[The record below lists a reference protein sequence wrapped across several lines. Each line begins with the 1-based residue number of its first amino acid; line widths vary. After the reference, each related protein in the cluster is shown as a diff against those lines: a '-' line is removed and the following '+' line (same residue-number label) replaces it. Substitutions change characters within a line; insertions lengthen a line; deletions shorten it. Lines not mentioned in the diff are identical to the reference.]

1 MGVKKMTHNAKGR
14 HYAESERRGEPS
26 KAPQYL
32 PAFLFVGF
40 IFAMAIWFIAGPKLS
55 YSASEKRYLQKFPD
69 ASFEHVKDGT
79 FGKEFETF
87 FADQFPAR
95 NMWVGVNAYSIL
107 AEGNNGANG
116 VYKCKDGYLINKP
129 VSKDNGIM
137 KNIGAI
143 EEFHSLDAVKNVP
156 ATVMLAPSTGYVCE
170 DVLPAIHDKYN
181 DDEYFESVKKSLAQ
195 NGIGFTDLRETFKS
209 AYKNGSQLYYK
220 TDHHWNTR
228 GAYTAY
234 RQLCQTL
241 GLKAAEESL
250 FVKEPTEGFY
260 GTTYSSSGFWL
271 TEPDTLEV
279 WNNTRNTDK
288 NIHVKITEGSGSQEY
303 GSMFF
308 PDHLK
313 EDDKYPVFIDGNH
326 ALTEITNTNAER
338 GTLVVIKDSFSHCM
352 APFLAEN
359 YKKVVLVD
367 LRYYKME
374 NVSALVQ
381 REKPEQLLVLYGI
394 DNLATDTDL
403 VWLQ

>member
-1 MGVKKMTHNAKGR
+1 MTNKAKGR
-14 HYAESERRGEPS
+14 HFAAPQRAD
-26 KAPQYL
+26 KAPKATQYL

-40 IFAMAIWFIAGPKLS
+40 IFAMAIWFLVAPKLN
-55 YSASEKRYLQKFPD
+55 YSPSEKRYLQKFPD
-69 ASFEHVKDGT
+69 ASIDKVKDGT

-95 NMWVGVNAYSIL
+95 NMWVGVNAYSTL

-116 VYKCKDGYLINKP
+116 VYHCQNGYLINKP
-129 VSKDNGIM
+129 VPKDNGIM

-143 EEFHSLDAVKNVP
+143 ENFHQLDAVKNIP
-156 ATVMLAPSTGYVCE
+156 MTVMLAPSTGYICE
-170 DVLPAIHDKYN
+170 DVLPPIHDKYN
-181 DDEYFESVKKSLAQ
+181 DDEYFENVKESLTQ
-195 NGIGFTDLRETFKS
+195 NGIHFTDLRVPFQS
-209 AYKNGSQLYYK
+209 AYKKGVQLYYK
-220 TDHHWNTR
+220 TDHHWNTS

-234 RQLCQTL
+234 CRLCEDL
-241 GLKAAEESL
+241 GLHAAEESR
-250 FVKEPTEGFY
+250 FTKELTEGFY

-271 TEPDTLEV
+271 TKPDTLEV
-279 WNNTRNTDK
+279 WNNTKNTDK
-288 NIHVKITEGSGSQEY
+288 NIHVKITEGSGTQEY

-308 PDHLK
+308 PKHLK

-326 ALTEITNTNAER
+326 ALTEITNSNAEK
-338 GTLVVIKDSFSHCM
+338 GTLVVIKDSFSHCA

-359 YKKVVLVD
+359 YKKVILVD